1 MGRAGRCR
9 TYLSDKQ
16 IVFREPTKD
25 RPVLYRHL
33 TGWFE
38 KHHKYL
44 YSRVAQFAKV
54 HCEYTNTNYSN
65 QIHGSLLHSRKQ
77 LFCEGARIIHVRF
90 PVSFITFLVH
100 LSSSK
105 QREVKTKFGKSRI
118 YLKSWPPAPPPPPHV
133 KSSTPAQHFRKAQ
146 THCSGVAYL

>member
-118 YLKSWPPAPPPPPHV
+118 YLKSVTTAPPPPPPF
-133 KSSTPAQHFRKAQ
+133 KNPPPPQNSLKPPNPCF
-146 THCSGVAYL
+146 GVPFF